1 MVALPCKILLQ
12 MTFFIG
18 IWHFPINAKNGIGEF
33 QLYFSQHT
41 QYGTSMPSLLQRLFT
56 RSATPTAE
64 EQRADFAARFH
75 RFKLFMGEFFEASS
89 ELMRFEERLG
99 NPQPISMPYLRSCT
113 AKLTINTL
121 QCIMQL
127 NALSH
132 DKHAELSQSLES
144 IMQEMQETLLEGMCP
159 IDGAYTIPLADVNQ
173 SHHELIATS
182 LCNLGELWKTHPHLC
197 QKGFV
202 LTGSAWWQHIDRQDM
217 HDELDRIM
225 VISQDEPGSFSAA
238 ATRIQEVV
246 RTSYPIPD
254 DIRQEV
260 SRALD
265 AIRDELNNPNKVI
278 SLRCLAV
285 KPEHG
290 AITVASLLVRT
301 PCTDEDIFTALSTS
315 FARVYQAR
323 VILYRLKLGIRDRA
337 MPFCWTLT
345 VLPHNHARGS
355 AHMGFG
361 ENNQKVQV
369 HYRRNFSDDTGY
381 GEDNFF
387 DVSASL
393 HQKIQET
400 CHAALITL
408 FEETGL
414 QHEIFWVSDKEG
426 NVEISNA
433 GPIYQPNPESMR
445 YASEVAS
452 PYNNENYVH
461 RIEGE
466 GMCSFPGIVHGEA
479 YPVHTI
485 EDALF
490 FPIGDILLV
499 EKAAPT
505 WSFLLDFAKGAV
517 ASDGTD
523 QSLFSRTSRRYGKPT
538 IINLPQ
544 AVNAFSND
552 ESICVAAAAENP
564 CVMGCDDHHCPAPT
578 NISPCIDQ
586 EGCYPRKHSTPNG
599 LCWLDESDI
608 GNITRKLFPLLMSS
622 TLPESDHVDFCP
634 GGCQSYTDILNFAY
648 NMTVRE
654 MFSYSTSRKTS
665 DVPAKQL
672 VCDVPMQFWII
683 NLADGFKETVK
694 GPTVHLED
702 IISPAMLAFWDGFV
716 SKPWDGPPQINA
728 KGLMSIFFEATV
740 NPNLDPAVQSTH
752 YTEKNMFLISERYL
766 SARCRFG
773 FHFLSLDCLIG
784 ERERERFIMFQ
795 FTGGAASLNRR
806 IRRVKFVA
814 DLLEQFNF
822 TCEIKE
828 DALSARLEQGTEE
841 AFLTALRILGYLFMH
856 TRQLDMIMGDE
867 AALAERREVMLTDMQ
882 TLARGELIGTPGE

>member
-1 MVALPCKILLQ
+1 
-12 MTFFIG
+12 
-18 IWHFPINAKNGIGEF
+18 
-33 QLYFSQHT
+33 
-41 QYGTSMPSLLQRLFT
+41 MPSLLKRLFT
-56 RSATPTAE
+56 RTASPTAE

-75 RFKLFMGEFFEASS
+75 RFKLFMTEYFEAAS
-89 ELMRFEERLG
+89 ELMRFEERLT
-99 NPQPISMPYLRSCT
+99 NPQPISMPFLRSCT

-121 QCIMQL
+121 QGIIQL

-132 DKHAELSQSLES
+132 NKHPGLSHALEEL
-144 IMQEMQETLLEGMCP
+144 MQEVQEILQEGTHP
-159 IDGAYTIPLADVNQ
+159 VFGPSVIPLSDVNQ
-173 SHHELIATS
+173 SHSDLIARS
-182 LCNLGELWKTHPHLC
+182 LCNLGELWRSRPHLC
-197 QKGFV
+197 QQGIV
-202 LTGSAWWQHIDRQDM
+202 ITSAAWWQHINNQDM

-238 ATRIQEVV
+238 ASRIQEVV
-246 RTSYPIPD
+246 RSTYPVPD
-254 DIRQEV
+254 EVREAVSSALGPIR
-260 SRALD
+260 SAMGD
-265 AIRDELNNPNKVI
+265 PDKVL

-285 KPEHG
+285 KPEQA
-290 AITVASLLVRT
+290 AITVASLLIRT
-301 PCTDEDIFTALSTS
+301 PCTDEDIFSALTTS
-315 FARVYQAR
+315 FGRVYQAR
-323 VILYRLKLGIRDRA
+323 AILYRLKLGIRDRA

-361 ENNQKVQV
+361 DFSHMVQV

-381 GEDNFF
+381 EMDNFF
-387 DVSASL
+387 DITDTL
-393 HQKIQET
+393 HQKISET
-400 CHAALITL
+400 CHDALTCL
-408 FEETGL
+408 YETTGL
-414 QHEIFWVSDKEG
+414 QHEIFWVSDKDG
-426 NVEISNA
+426 NVEIMNA
-433 GPIYQPNPESMR
+433 GPIYQPNPESLR

-452 PYNNENYVH
+452 PFDNENYVH

-466 GMCSFPGIVHGEA
+466 GLCSFPGIVHGKA

-523 QSLFSRTSRRYGKPT
+523 QSLFSRTSRRFGKPT
-538 IINLPQ
+538 IVNLPQ

-552 ESICVAAAAENP
+552 ESICIAAAPENP
-564 CVMGCDDHHCPAPT
+564 CVMGCDDHHCPAPL
-578 NISPCIDQ
+578 NISPGIDQ

-599 LCWLDESDI
+599 LCWLDDSDI

-622 TLPESDHVDFCP
+622 NLPESDHVDFSP
-634 GGCQSYTDILNFAY
+634 EGCKSYTDILNFAY
-648 NMTVRE
+648 TMTVRE
-654 MFSYSTSRKTS
+654 MFTYGTSRKTS

-672 VCDVPMQFWII
+672 VCDVPMQFWVI
-683 NLADGFKETVK
+683 NLGDGFKETVK
-694 GPTVHLED
+694 GPTVNLED
-702 IISPAMLAFWDGFV
+702 IISAPMLAFWDGFV
-716 SKPWDGPPQINA
+716 CKPWDGPPQINA
-728 KGLMSIFFEATV
+728 RGLMSIFFEATV
-740 NPNLDPAVQSTH
+740 NPSLDPAVQSTH

-795 FTGGAASLNRR
+795 FTGGAANINRR
-806 IRRVKFVA
+806 IRRVQFIG

-822 TCEIKE
+822 ICEIKE
-828 DALSARLEQGTEE
+828 DALSARMEQGSEE
-841 AFLTALRILGYLFMH
+841 SFLTALHIIGYLFMH

-867 AALAERREVMLTDMQ
+867 AALAERRAVMLADMEV
-882 TLARGELIGTPGE
+882 LARGESGNCCQDVEQEMGQETALKIGLDAKQEAQPE